1 MELSGAGYAHNY
13 NKNIQNAFGGLNHS
27 PAAGDGEIYDMQNL
41 CSDYYPLL
49 ATRKLRGEIDNG
61 AKCRAMAGY
70 DGKLFWIAGNKLL
83 GYTPGGTVQTMQQ
96 IAAISADGRKKLAFM
111 NGQILIWPDK
121 VWYDVRALDASMV
134 VYPNEQGAWE
144 QEIPDPQ
151 PGDRV
156 IVETDLYEYGTK
168 WEKVCRA
175 GGSLE
180 AEWKG
185 TQLTLM
191 DGTYAG
197 VAADANTLYAPGANW
212 AENFEVG
219 DAVTISGCGMNNQ
232 TSIVREIEG
241 DYLRFYEGTFKIPT
255 CYLVDILPNGKVC
268 YVEVDGE
275 KRKFMLYH
283 PLGKGS
289 RIYVS
294 GKNVIAIDENGN
306 GGIIQTEPSDIQDI
320 EFRCTSAQYVANGT
334 ENNSSGLFCFQFNDK
349 WWTFGIEFASL
360 PTGIQLNWN
369 GETNVLS
376 FSNGPVAEHSSGII
390 PAEEGRFGTELSFSN
405 EEWRCDTPNGMLE
418 GKYQFSW
425 NGAKR
430 QIDLEKPYVWAQ
442 YLSINAQ
449 SLSTVT
455 IFASNEE
462 DAPRENVAM
471 KPAQQFLELNS
482 IQSDYTEYGTISVK
496 RSAPDLDYVF
506 QCGNRLWGCEGKTI
520 MCSVLGNPKVWYD
533 YDGLSDSAWA
543 CTVPEGEITGAVAY
557 RGYPIF
563 MTENK
568 IMKIYGDFP
577 SDFQMVETATLG
589 CERGSGESFAIA
601 GESLYYKSRIGF
613 VCYNGGVPYSVD
625 QALGQGAL
633 KNAIAGTDG
642 RKYYVSCA
650 DETGAHHLLV
660 YDTRGGLWHRE
671 DNASVQGFG
680 TAQGLYMAMA
690 IDDWSS
696 RIMSVDGFGTVWE
709 KPKSAAEF
717 GEWVNGSTQ
726 KKQIKALH
734 IRHELEEGATLKV
747 LIRYDDGEYAAQQTI
762 TETGKRTTVI
772 PIRPERHDR
781 WNLRLEG
788 TGAWKVSMIT
798 REFLEG
804 SER

>member
-13 NKNIQNAFGGLNHS
+13 NKNVQNAFSGLNHS

-144 QEIPDPQ
+144 QEISDPQ

-232 TSIVREIEG
+232 TSIIREIEG
-241 DYLRFYEGTFKIPT
+241 DYLRFYEGTFEIPS
-255 CYLVDILPNGKVC
+255 CYLVDMMLQGKTC
-268 YVEVDGE
+268 YIEVEGE
-275 KRKFMLYH
+275 QRMFVLSKS
-283 PLGKGS
+283 LGKGS
-289 RIYVS
+289 RIYVA
-294 GKNVIAIDENGN
+294 GENVIVIDENGN
-306 GGIIQTEPSDIQDI
+306 GETVETEPSNITEI
-320 EFRCTSAQYVANGT
+320 EFRGVAAEYKANGT
-334 ENNSSGLFCFQFNDK
+334 EKSDNGLFCFQFNEK
-349 WWTFGIEFASL
+349 WWTFGIEFTTL
-360 PTGIQLNWN
+360 PTDLLLHWN
-369 GETNVLS
+369 GKTNVLS
-376 FSNGPVAEHSSGII
+376 FSNGPVAGHSVGTIY
-390 PAEEGRFGTELSFSN
+390 AEEGRFGTELAFAT
-405 EEWRCDTPNGMLE
+405 EEWNCNMPDGVSA
-418 GKYQFSW
+418 GKYQFFW
-425 NGAKR
+425 NEGRREIVVETAYEGER
-430 QIDLEKPYVWAQ
+430 LLRIETLDPWC
-442 YLSINAQ
+442 
-449 SLSTVT
+449 VT
-455 IFASNEE
+455 ISPDQGDTFMYDVPMKAAQN
-462 DAPRENVAM
+462 PLAM
-471 KPAQQFLELNS
+471 DEVCTE
-482 IQSDYTEYGTISVK
+482 YTEYGTISVK

-633 KNAIAGTDG
+633 KNAVAGTDG
-642 RKYYVSCA
+642 RKYYVSCE

-747 LIRYDDGEYAAQQTI
+747 LIRYDDGEYAPQQTI

>member
-1 MELSGAGYAHNY
+1 MERSGAGYAHNY
-13 NKNIQNAFGGLNHS
+13 GKNVQNVFGGLNHS
-27 PAAGDGEIYDMQNL
+27 PAASDGEIYDMQNL

-49 ATRKLRGEIDNG
+49 ATRKLRGEIYNG
-61 AKCRAMAGY
+61 PECKSIAGY
-70 DGKLFWIAGNKLL
+70 DGKLFWVAGNYLMS
-83 GYTPGGTVQTMQQ
+83 YESGGKVQTMPKIATMSSGKKKMAFLNQQ
-96 IAAISADGRKKLAFM
+96 II
-111 NGQILIWPDK
+111 IWPDK
-121 VWYDVRALDASMV
+121 VWFDIRAVGAVTVAGSTERWEEEFENPQKGDRAV
-134 VYPNEQGAWE
+134 VNGMLYQYGTAWE
-144 QEIPDPQ
+144 KIC
-151 PGDRV
+151 
-156 IVETDLYEYGTK
+156 K
-168 WEKVCRA
+168 A

-180 AEWKG
+180 AEWTGDHLKIMNG
-185 TQLTLM
+185 R
-191 DGTYAG
+191 YAG
-197 VAADANTLYAPGANW
+197 ATADANTLYAPGANW

-255 CYLVDILPNGKVC
+255 CYLVDALQSGKVC

-275 KRKFMLYH
+275 KRKFTLYR

-294 GKNVIAIDENGN
+294 GKNVIVIDENGN
-306 GGIIQTEPSDIQDI
+306 GQVVQTEASDITNI
-320 EFRCTSAQYVANGT
+320 EFRCISAQYKTNGT
-334 ENNSSGLFCFQFNDK
+334 ETSNNGLFCFQFNGK
-349 WWTFGIEFASL
+349 WWTFAPGIETLPQGMSL
-360 PTGIQLNWN
+360 RWN
-369 GETNVLS
+369 GETNILS
-376 FSNGPVAEHSSGII
+376 FSDAPIVPVGTF
-390 PAEEGRFGTELSFSN
+390 PAEEGRFGTEVQFVN
-405 EEWRCDTPNGMLE
+405 EEWTCRMLDGVPA

-425 NGAKR
+425 NGGQWEIAVETEYEGPR
-430 QIDLEKPYVWAQ
+430 T
-442 YLSINAQ
+442 LSIEM
-449 SLSTVT
+449 LEPKLVT
-455 IFASNEE
+455 ISSYPGDTFMESI
-462 DAPRENVAM
+462 AM
-471 KPAQQFLELNS
+471 RPAQNS
-482 IQSDYTEYGTISVK
+482 LVMDEKWAEYTEYGTISVK
-496 RSAPDLDYVF
+496 RSAPDLDFVF

-533 YDGLSDSAWA
+533 YDGLSDGAWA
-543 CTVPEGEITGAVAY
+543 CAVPEGEVTGAVAY

-589 CERGSGESFAIA
+589 CERGSSGSFAIA

-625 QALGQGAL
+625 KALGQGAL
-633 KNAIAGTDG
+633 KNAVAGTDG
-642 RKYYVSCA
+642 RKYYVSCE

-671 DNASVQGFG
+671 DNSFIQGFG
-680 TAQGLYMAMA
+680 NAQGLYMAVE
-690 IDDWSS
+690 INDWSS
-696 RIMSVDGFGTVWE
+696 RIMSVDGSGTVWE
-709 KPKSAAEF
+709 KPKSVAVF

-726 KKQIKALH
+726 KKQIKAIH
-734 IRHELEEGATLKV
+734 IRHELEAGATLKV
-747 LIRYDDGEYAAQQTI
+747 LIRYDDGEYLEQGTI
-762 TETGKRTTVI
+762 TAPGKRTTVI

-788 TGAWKVSMIT
+788 TGAWKVYMIT